1 LKPSDKISISPQVVA
16 RELGGETVIL
26 DLSSGTYFGLD
37 PVGARMW
44 RLLEAGQS
52 LVGVCDVMAE
62 EFEVSRDE
70 LERDVLALARDL
82 LDKKLITA
90 G

>member
-37 PVGARMW
+37 PVGARIW
-44 RLLEAGQS
+44 HLLETGQS
-52 LVGVCDVMAE
+52 LVGICDVMVE

-70 LERDVLALARDL
+70 LERDVLALVRDL
-82 LDKKLITA
+82 LDKKLISA